1 METLDKENSVIIFT
15 DGSSLGN
22 PGNGGWGAL
31 LIYKKMDEVIELGG
45 SKPET
50 TNNAMELTA
59 IVSALSYAL
68 HNTASLHL
76 FTDSQY
82 AINGITKWMYG
93 WAKNG
98 WQNTEKEDIKNK
110 RIWQTLY
117 ELVEQRGKHTL
128 HLHHV
133 RGHVGIPGNERV
145 DEIARF
151 LAEGK
156 HVPLY
161 RGRLSEYPIL
171 DVLTLETNEGAV
183 QKRTAKGASAY
194 SYLSLID
201 GVLAKHKT
209 WAECEARVSGQ
220 KAQFKKALSPEHE
233 QEILTQ
239 WGVKK

>member
-59 IVSALSYAL
+59 IVSALSYTL
-68 HNTASLHL
+68 HNTASIHL

-98 WQNTEKEDIKNK
+98 WQNTEKEDIK
-110 RIWQTLY
+110 
-117 ELVEQRGKHTL
+117 
-128 HLHHV
+128 
-133 RGHVGIPGNERV
+133 
-145 DEIARF
+145 
-151 LAEGK
+151 
-156 HVPLY
+156 
-161 RGRLSEYPIL
+161 RLNRRL
-171 DVLTLETNEGAV
+171 
-183 QKRTAKGASAY
+183 R
-194 SYLSLID
+194 
-201 GVLAKHKT
+201 
-209 WAECEARVSGQ
+209 
-220 KAQFKKALSPEHE
+220 
-233 QEILTQ
+233 
-239 WGVKK
+239 